1 LPDGPDR
8 LGRRRASDSLKA
20 VLVSAQRSPSATM
33 IWVLATDIT
42 CISAEFNSIQMDEA
56 LSNFCANLSNIEQ
69 TVEIKKI
76 YSA

>member
-1 LPDGPDR
+1 
-8 LGRRRASDSLKA
+8 
-20 VLVSAQRSPSATM
+20 M